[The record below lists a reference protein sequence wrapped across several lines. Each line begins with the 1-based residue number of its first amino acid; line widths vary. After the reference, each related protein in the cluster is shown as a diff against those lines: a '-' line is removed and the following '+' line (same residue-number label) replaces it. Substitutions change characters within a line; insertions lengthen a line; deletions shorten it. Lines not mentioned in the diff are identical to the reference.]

1 MNLKLMNRNDI
12 LLAIIAAAG
21 ERNFSRVY
29 VQKVVFLVSEE
40 YKGKLPEDF
49 YEFDKYHYGP
59 FSSEVYRDAEM
70 LNDLGCISIKYGA
83 DRRDD
88 LYMIEQDC
96 YLDDIKLP
104 ADLKRYIADTVDWV
118 IDMSFA
124 ELVRAIYLL
133 FPEYRENSRFHYEEE
148 QALAESFVRGL
159 KQLREGTVYTA
170 EEGLARLRKVMANHG
185 KKDQV
190 VS

>member
-29 VQKVVFLVSEE
+29 VQKVIFLVSEE

-96 YLDDIKLP
+96 YLDDIQLP

-133 FPEYRENSRFHYEEE
+133 FPEYRKNSRFHYEEE

-159 KQLREGTVYTA
+159 KQLREGKVYTA

>member
-1 MNLKLMNRNDI
+1 MNLKMMNRSDI

-40 YKGKLPEDF
+40 YNGKLPEDF

-96 YLDDIKLP
+96 YLDDIQLP

-148 QALAESFVRGL
+148 QALAESFVRGMR
-159 KQLREGTVYTA
+159 QLRDGKTYSTA
-170 EEGLARLRKVMANHG
+170 EVLAELRKGTASHG
-185 KKDQV
+185 EENSL

>member
-49 YEFDKYHYGP
+49 YEFDKHHYGP

-133 FPEYRENSRFHYEEE
+133 FPEYRENSRFRYEEE

-170 EEGLARLRKVMANHG
+170 EEGLARLRKGTASHG
-185 KKDQV
+185 EENSL

>member
-1 MNLKLMNRNDI
+1 MNLKMMNRSDI

-49 YEFDKYHYGP
+49 YEFDKHHYGP

-96 YLDDIKLP
+96 YLDDIQLP

-148 QALAESFVRGL
+148 QALAESFVRGMR
-159 KQLREGTVYTA
+159 QLRDGKTYSTA
-170 EEGLARLRKVMANHG
+170 EVLAELRKGTASHG
-185 KKDQV
+185 EENSL